1 MSAYRR
7 ILVAVDLSQDSH
19 AVASRALQV
28 RSAQEGEI
36 RLLHVVEF
44 VPIEPM
50 SDSLV
55 PVVQIDDQMIMRAR
69 EQIGALARELGLP
82 VAAGSVETGNVK
94 NEILRHARDGHCD
107 LIVIGCRERH
117 GLSLLMHRRENS
129 VLHGAPCDVLAVRV
143 GESASAP
150 APAGAR
156 GHPA

>member
-19 AVASRALQV
+19 VVGKRACQLAAPDAVL
-28 RSAQEGEI
+28 

-55 PVVQIDDQMIMRAR
+55 PVVQIDDQMIGRAR
-69 EQIGALARELGLP
+69 EQIDALARELSLP
-82 VAAGSVETGNVK
+82 PEAARVETGNVK
-94 NEILRHARDGHCD
+94 AEILRYAREEHSD

-117 GLSLLMHRRENS
+117 GLSLLVHRTENS

-143 GESASAP
+143 
-150 APAGAR
+150 
-156 GHPA
+156 

>member
-19 AVASRALQV
+19 AVGNRALQV
-28 RSAQEGEI
+28 AAPGAAL

-55 PVVQIDDQMIMRAR
+55 PVVQIDDQMIARAR
-69 EQIGALARELGLP
+69 EHIEALARELSLP
-82 VAAGSVETGNVK
+82 PDSARVETGNVK
-94 NEILRHARDGHCD
+94 SEILRYAREEHCD

-117 GLSLLMHRRENS
+117 GLSLLVHRTENS

-143 GESASAP
+143 P
-150 APAGAR
+150 
-156 GHPA
+156 